1 MVLGSGLAGTA
12 SPDLGLLVPSWT
24 LGSVSPVVGF
34 YGKVADL
41 YKSGNSFLSVFSE
54 FIIKEL
60 DNYWYEGSFG
70 SLP

>member
-1 MVLGSGLAGTA
+1 MLRVLGSGLAGTA

-41 YKSGNSFLSVFSE
+41 YKSLVIVFFLCFQ
-54 FIIKEL
+54 
-60 DNYWYEGSFG
+60 
-70 SLP
+70 SLYLKN